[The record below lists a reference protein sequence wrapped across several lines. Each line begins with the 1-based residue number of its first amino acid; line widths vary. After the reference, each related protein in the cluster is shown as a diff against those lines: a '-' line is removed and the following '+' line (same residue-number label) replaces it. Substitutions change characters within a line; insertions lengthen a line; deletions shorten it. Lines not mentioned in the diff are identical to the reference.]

1 MTRRRRWDWW
11 GLLSGAPAA
20 LIVGICS
27 LSPLLWML
35 AVMIVNPQVRS
46 ELRPSAFRYELLGR
60 TIGYN
65 AGAAVIAVVLGLPA
79 AFVLG
84 RGRGLLARLLWVI
97 IPSALLLPS
106 LSYAY
111 GWSQCCRLVVIQ
123 LRNHNFDNA
132 ASVFRPNSPL
142 DILRCIWSLGT
153 WLWAVPA
160 TLIGLSL
167 RRMDAGVQQ
176 QAVLDGGL
184 WRVTFRQLLGPII
197 ASLAIVTILATQEF
211 SVYEPT
217 GISVVATEIRMVFD
231 TGTLSSAM
239 TANGLNIAAKTGFQG
254 GGLKAPDQAARAAAA
269 VATAAPLVLL
279 TLLLAVVAIWGA
291 GKVQASDALETGDW
305 PRVLDTPTAVVWLA
319 IALLLLNI
327 GVPVVALVLSLRTQF
342 SIPLMYQEFGPQIQ
356 GSIIMAALAAGVAV
370 FVSFFAA
377 ARWTRGLL
385 AVSGFS
391 FLIGGQL
398 LAIALIRLFN
408 RPGLFWAYDSCIP
421 TVTAYIGRFGWLPAA
436 AALATWAGPWRE
448 LRDMG
453 AVDGAGTFRAAW
465 RLVWPLAWPT
475 LLAGGLL
482 VGALSLTE
490 VPATV
495 LLMPQKPQVLTPTLM
510 TWLHMAR
517 YDSMIDAALIMMAT
531 VLVPAVTAVLL
542 IWLGSRIMRRS
553 LRR

>member
-1 MTRRRRWDWW
+1 MNGRRRWDW
-11 GLLSGAPAA
+11 GGIISAAPAA
-20 LIVGICS
+20 MIVGVCC
-27 LSPLLWML
+27 LSPLLWMI
-35 AVMIVNPQVRS
+35 AVMLANPEVRS
-46 ELRPSAFRYELLGR
+46 ELHPSAFRFALLGR
-60 TIGYN
+60 TLGYN
-65 AGAAVIAVVLGLPA
+65 AAAAVIALLLGLPA

-84 RGRGLLARLLWVI
+84 RGRGLLAKLLWVI

-132 ASVFRPNSPL
+132 ASIFRPNSPL
-142 DILRCIWSLGT
+142 DIFRCIWSLGT

-167 RRMDAGVQQ
+167 RRMDTSVQQ
-176 QAVLDGGL
+176 QAVMDGAL
-184 WRVTFRQLLGPII
+184 WRVTFRQMLGPII

-231 TGTLSSAM
+231 TGALSSVM
-239 TANGLNIAAKTGFQG
+239 NNTGINIMATGFLG
-254 GGLKAPDQAARAAAA
+254 AGLKAPDQPARAAAA
-269 VATAAPLVLL
+269 VATAVPLVAV
-279 TLLLAVVAIWGA
+279 TMLLAVLAIWGA
-291 GKVQASDALETGDW
+291 RRAEASDGLETGDW
-305 PRVLDTPTAVVWLA
+305 PRVLDTSSQTVWLTV
-319 IALLLLNI
+319 ALLLLNI
-327 GVPVVALVLSLRTQF
+327 GVPVVSLVLSLHKRF
-342 SIPLMYQEFGPQIQ
+342 SIPLMYEEFGPQVE
-356 GSIIMAALAAGVAV
+356 GSILMGALAAGVAV
-370 FVSFFAA
+370 FVSLSGA
-377 ARWTRGLL
+377 ARWTRGML
-385 AVSGFS
+385 AISGAS

-421 TVTAYIGRFGWLPAA
+421 TVTAYLGRFGWLPAA
-436 AALATWAGPWRE
+436 AALATWARPWRE

-453 AVDGAGTFRAAW
+453 SVDGAGTFGAAR

-475 LLAGGLL
+475 LIAGGLL

-517 YDSMIDAALIMMAT
+517 YDSMIEAALVMMGT
-531 VLVPAVTAVLL
+531 VLLPAVTAVLL